1 MPLYEYDCKSC
12 HHVVEILL
20 RSNDQKPQ
28 CPDCGGD
35 ELERQMSAPA
45 APSVK
50 GGQSSRGDQSS
61 LPVTAPGEGCG
72 APRCCGGFCDS

>member
-12 HHVVEILL
+12 NHVVEVLV
-20 RSNDQKPQ
+20 RTKDQKPQ

-35 ELERQMSAPA
+35 DLERQISAPA
-45 APSVK
+45 SPSVK
-50 GGQSSRGDQSS
+50 GERAN
-61 LPVTAPGEGCG
+61 LPLAGPGAGCG